1 MIDRLK
7 RLTLPLSVIGVAV
20 FIVSV
25 LIAARP
31 QPDVNE
37 EPPRPLRV
45 HVVPAQQG
53 DTQLVVET
61 NGEVRSHVRSEVV
74 AQVAG
79 RVVAVSPEFIEG
91 GAFNA
96 GDTLLQIEADDY
108 RAALEQAEAQLAS
121 ARVDLEQALAD
132 ADVAKKQLAGQKNP
146 SPLALKKPQVARAR
160 AAVEAAEARLASA
173 KLNLE
178 RTDISLPFDGRLEST
193 AVDLGQFVNAGKV
206 VARAFGTDR
215 VEVRLPLTDEQ
226 LGALGVAIGFS
237 AKDSEALPVDL
248 TATVG
253 GIPHR
258 WSGRLTRLD
267 AAVDPATRVV
277 YATAEVDHPY
287 DTEVQEGGMPL
298 AVGLFVKAAISGQI
312 VSDAIR
318 IPIDGLRAGNQ
329 VFVLE
334 PEGVLAVREV
344 DVLYRWGDYAVL
356 RTGISAGDRVI
367 VSSIRNAIPGMRL
380 EAIESTD
387 SALKGALSG
396 VE

>member
-7 RLTLPLSVIGVAV
+7 RLTLPLSVIGGAV
-20 FIVSV
+20 LVVLLLIV
-25 LIAARP
+25 ARP
-31 QPDVNE
+31 QPEVKE

-45 HVVPAQQG
+45 HVIPAQQG

-91 GAFNA
+91 GAFDA

-108 RAALEQAEAQLAS
+108 RAALEQAEAQLA
-121 ARVDLEQALAD
+121 AAQVDLEQALAD
-132 ADVAKKQLAGQKNP
+132 ADVARKQLAGQKNP

-160 AAVEAAEARLASA
+160 SALEAAEARLASA

-178 RTDISLPFDGRLEST
+178 RTEISLPFAGRLEST
-193 AVDLGQFVNAGKV
+193 SVDLGQFVNAGKV

-237 AKDSEALPVDL
+237 AQHDDALPVDL

-267 AAVDPATRVV
+267 AAVDPSTRVV
-277 YATAEVDHPY
+277 YATAEVDRPY
-287 DTEVQEGGMPL
+287 DTGIQEGGMPL

-356 RTGISAGDRVI
+356 RTGISSGDRVI

-380 EAIESTD
+380 EAIESTG
-387 SALKGALSG
+387 SALEGALSG

>member
-20 FIVSV
+20 LIVGV

-45 HVVPAQQG
+45 HVEPAQQG

-108 RAALEQAEAQLAS
+108 RAALEQAEAQLA
-121 ARVDLEQALAD
+121 AAQVDFEQALAD

-173 KLNLE
+173 KLNLA

-237 AKDSEALPVDL
+237 PKDSEALPVDL

-267 AAVDPATRVV
+267 AAVDPTTRVV

-287 DTEVQEGGMPL
+287 DTEIQEGGMPL

-318 IPIDGLRAGNQ
+318 IPIDGLRAGSQ

-356 RTGISAGDRVI
+356 RSGISAGDRVI

>member
-7 RLTLPLSVIGVAV
+7 RLTLPVSVIGVAV
-20 FIVSV
+20 LIVSV

-45 HVVPAQQG
+45 HVAPAQQG

-96 GDTLLQIEADDY
+96 GDTLLQIEAEDY

-173 KLNLE
+173 KLNLA

-237 AKDSEALPVDL
+237 PKDSEALPVDL

-287 DTEVQEGGMPL
+287 DTEIQEGGMPL

-318 IPIDGLRAGNQ
+318 IPIDGLRAGSQ

-356 RTGISAGDRVI
+356 RSGISAGDRVI

>member
-20 FIVSV
+20 LIVSV

-45 HVVPAQQG
+45 HVAPAQQG

-91 GAFNA
+91 GAFTA

-108 RAALEQAEAQLAS
+108 RAALEQAEAQLA
-121 ARVDLEQALAD
+121 AATVDLEQALAD
-132 ADVAKKQLAGQKNP
+132 ADVARKQLAGTKNP
-146 SPLALKKPQVARAR
+146 SPLALKKPQVARAQ

-173 KLNLE
+173 KLNLA

-253 GIPHR
+253 GVPHR

-277 YATAEVDHPY
+277 YATAEVEGPY
-287 DTEVQEGGMPL
+287 DTGIQEGGMPL